1 MGKIVDDRGDT
12 KTEDSRKV
20 RPFGIRDKIGYM
32 FGDFGNDF
40 SFIFASSYLMIFYTK
55 VLGLSGY
62 VVGLLFMGARIVD
75 AFTDVTMGR
84 IVDNMKPAKD
94 GRFRPWIRWMSIPVA
109 VASTI
114 MYLYFVQDWVY
125 WANGILP
132 FSLQVKQRVQYD
144 FPDILRHACS

>member
-75 AFTDVTMGR
+75 A
-84 IVDNMKPAKD
+84 
-94 GRFRPWIRWMSIPVA
+94 
-109 VASTI
+109 
-114 MYLYFVQDWVY
+114 
-125 WANGILP
+125 
-132 FSLQVKQRVQYD
+132 
-144 FPDILRHACS
+144 LRT